1 MRLSASNIAWP
12 AREDAGM
19 YRRLPEL
26 GFKGLEI
33 APSRLWG
40 MPVYEKTKEATDYAD
55 RLQQDYGL
63 SIPSMQSIW
72 FGRTEKM
79 FRSQEEFDILL
90 EYTERAVDFAAAC
103 SCRNLVFGCPKNRW
117 IYGKEQ
123 YKDALSFFDRIGG
136 YAEEHGVALAL
147 EANPPIYGTNF
158 VNGTDEA
165 FRLVEQLDR
174 PGIRVNLDTG
184 TMIENGESC
193 SALKGRIRYVSHVH
207 ISEPQ
212 LVPIRKRSLH
222 AELAALLRE
231 EGYRGYVS
239 VEMKDCGDMQT
250 VYNVLEYVRDILE
263 GDE

>member
-19 YRRLPEL
+19 YRRLSEL

-40 MPVYEKTKEATDYAD
+40 MPVYEKTKEAAD
-55 RLQQDYGL
+55 FADMLQRDYGL

-72 FGRTEKM
+72 FGRTEQM
-79 FRSQEEFDILL
+79 FRSREEAGILL
-90 EYTERAVDFAAAC
+90 EYTERAIDFAAAC
-103 SCRNLVFGCPKNRW
+103 ACRNLVFGCPKNRW

-123 YKDALSFFDRIGG
+123 YGAALSFFGQIGG
-136 YAEEHGVALAL
+136 YAEGRGAALAL

-158 VNGTDEA
+158 INGTDEA
-165 FRLVEQLDR
+165 FRLAEKLDR

-184 TMIENGESC
+184 TMVENGESC
-193 SALKGRIRYVSHVH
+193 SILKGRIRYVSHVH
-207 ISEPQ
+207 ISEPR
-212 LVPIRKRSLH
+212 LAPVRKRGLH

-239 VEMKDCGDMQT
+239 VEMKDCGDMRA
-250 VYNVLEYVRDILE
+250 VYDVLEYVRDTFG